1 VTDPPH
7 SISQPADAAGTDSPG
22 TDSPGPPAADRPPS
36 VLDELERRGAV
47 AQTTGAPALAAALA
61 TGPVTFYCGFDPT
74 AQSLHIGHLVQLVTM
89 RRIQQAGHRPLGL
102 VGGATGLI
110 GDPKMSG
117 ERVLNSPDVVAGWVD
132 RIRGQV
138 ERYLDFDGAHAA
150 RIVNNLDWTGDLTAI
165 GFLRDV
171 GKHYRMG
178 RMLAKETVAARLNS
192 EEGLSFT
199 EFSYQ
204 ILQGLDF
211 LELYRRYGCT
221 LQSGG
226 NDQWG
231 NLISGTELI
240 HKVEGADAHAFT
252 TPLLTKADGTKFG
265 KTEGGAVWLDPELTS
280 PYAFYQFWFNSD
292 DRDVDRYLRILSFR
306 SEAELDELAVATRE
320 RSHAREAQ
328 RALAGEVTELVH
340 GQQAA
345 DAAVAASA
353 ALFGRGELSAI
364 DAPTLHAALAEA
376 GLSTVDAPVPSVVE
390 LLRLSGLTSSLSEAR
405 RAVAE
410 GGANINNR
418 RVTDPDFAPGGEDLL
433 HGKYLVL
440 RRGKRSVAGIF
451 VRS

>member
-1 VTDPPH
+1 
-7 SISQPADAAGTDSPG
+7 
-22 TDSPGPPAADRPPS
+22 
-36 VLDELERRGAV
+36 
-47 AQTTGAPALAAALA
+47 
-61 TGPVTFYCGFDPT
+61 
-74 AQSLHIGHLVQLVTM
+74 M
-89 RRIQQAGHRPLGL
+89 
-102 VGGATGLI
+102 
-110 GDPKMSG
+110 
-117 ERVLNSPDVVAGWVD
+117 D
-132 RIRGQV
+132 RIRAQV
-138 ERYLDFDGAHAA
+138 ERYLDFEGTNAA
-150 RIVNNLDWTGDLTAI
+150 RMVNNLDWTGELTAI

-192 EEGLSFT
+192 DEGLSFT

-204 ILQGLDF
+204 ILQGMDF
-211 LELYRRYGCT
+211 LELYRRYDCT
-221 LQSGG
+221 LQTGG

-231 NLISGTELI
+231 NLTSGTELI
-240 HKVEGADAHAFT
+240 RKVEGARPCTRFA
-252 TPLLTKADGTKFG
+252 TPLDHQGRRHQVRQDRGRHRLARRRADQPVRLLPVLVQLPTIATSTATSRCSPSGRWTK
-265 KTEGGAVWLDPELTS
+265 S
-280 PYAFYQFWFNSD
+280 
-292 DRDVDRYLRILSFR
+292 R
-306 SEAELDELAVATRE
+306 ELAEATRE

-328 RALAGEVTELVH
+328 RALAGEVTALVH

-353 ALFGRGELSAI
+353 ALFGRGELTAI
-364 DAPTLHAALAEA
+364 DEPTLHAALAEA
-376 GLSTVDAPVPSVVE
+376 GLSTVDGPVPSVVE

-440 RRGKRSVAGIF
+440 RRGKRSVAGIL